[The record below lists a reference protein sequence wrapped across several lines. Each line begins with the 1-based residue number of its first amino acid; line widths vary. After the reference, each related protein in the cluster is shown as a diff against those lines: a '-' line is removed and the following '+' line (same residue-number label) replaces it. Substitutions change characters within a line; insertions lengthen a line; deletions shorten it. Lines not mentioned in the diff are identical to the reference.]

1 MLIGP
6 QSSAPYGTDPAVA
19 VLELSSVA
27 RGYRV
32 ADALV
37 KRATVTIRRAE
48 PIEPGKYLLV
58 FSGPVGEVEE
68 AYDAGVAESAGT
80 LLDRLCLPQVEPRVV
95 LALSGTL
102 PGQDIDAIAVV
113 ECFTVASAIVGLDDA
128 LKAAEVRPVDLRLA
142 QDLEGK
148 GLFVLTGELVDIEAA
163 VDAAKGVITGDAMV
177 EIVARP
183 HADFVDAVLRPRRR
197 G

>member
-1 MLIGP
+1 M
-6 QSSAPYGTDPAVA
+6 
-19 VLELSSVA
+19 
-27 RGYRV
+27 
-32 ADALV
+32 

-80 LLDRLCLPQVEPRVV
+80 LLGRLFLPQVEPRVV
-95 LALSGTL
+95 LALSGAL

-113 ECFTVASAIVGLDDA
+113 ECFTVASAIVGLDAA

-142 QDLEGK
+142 QDLGGK
-148 GLFVLTGELVDIEAA
+148 GFFVLTSSY
-163 VDAAKGVITGDAMV
+163 
-177 EIVARP
+177 
-183 HADFVDAVLRPRRR
+183 
-197 G
+197 

>member
-80 LLDRLCLPQVEPRVV
+80 LLDRLFLPQVEPRVV

-113 ECFTVASAIVGLDDA
+113 ECFTVASAIVGLDAA

-142 QDLEGK
+142 QDLGGK
-148 GLFVLTGELVDIEAA
+148 GFFVLTGELVDIEAA

>member
-1 MLIGP
+1 M
-6 QSSAPYGTDPAVA
+6 
-19 VLELSSVA
+19 LELSSVA

-37 KRATVTIRRAE
+37 KRATVVIRRAE
-48 PIEPGKYLLV
+48 PVEPGKYLLI

-68 AYDAGVAESAGT
+68 AYDAGTAEAAGT
-80 LLDRLCLPQVEPRVV
+80 LLDQLFLPQVEPRVV
-95 LALSGTL
+95 LALAGAL
-102 PGQDIDAIAVV
+102 PEQEIDAIAVV
-113 ECFTVASAIVGLDDA
+113 ECYTVASAVLGLDAA

-142 QDLEGK
+142 QDLGGK
-148 GLFVLTGELVDIEAA
+148 GFFVLTGELVDIEAA
-163 VDAAKGVITGDAMV
+163 VDAAKGVIRGDALI

>member
-1 MLIGP
+1 MALHTRASLLAHRHVPHLLIGS
-6 QSSAPYGTDPAVA
+6 QSSAPYGRDPAVA

-80 LLDRLCLPQVEPRVV
+80 LLDRLFLPQVEPRVV
-95 LALSGTL
+95 LALSGAL
-102 PGQDIDAIAVV
+102 PGQDIDAIAAV
-113 ECFTVASAIVGLDDA
+113 ECFTVASAIVGLDAA

-142 QDLEGK
+142 QDLGGK
-148 GLFVLTGELVDIEAA
+148 GFFVLTSSY
-163 VDAAKGVITGDAMV
+163 
-177 EIVARP
+177 
-183 HADFVDAVLRPRRR
+183 
-197 G
+197 